1 MARLGEEI
9 SKTTF
14 PKLVDEVDLNEE
26 RYRTL
31 INEIKSA
38 ISSKII
44 RSKLRPNS
52 SYASDI
58 PALSSLILTSNPP
71 PPLWDSAYMKRI
83 IDRYFDK
90 AEIKKE
96 DDPEAIALRQFLST
110 ELDKIHHLGDF
121 RNWYVMNY
129 QDAVLSAVDEDKM
142 TLLDLDTKILAA
154 AYQHVGLAMSDW
166 LKT

>member
-31 INEIKSA
+31 INQIKSA

-83 IDRYFDK
+83 IDRYFHK
-90 AEIKKE
+90 AETKKE
-96 DDPEAIALRQFLST
+96 DGLRCQ
-110 ELDKIHHLGDF
+110 IG
-121 RNWYVMNY
+121 
-129 QDAVLSAVDEDKM
+129 
-142 TLLDLDTKILAA
+142 
-154 AYQHVGLAMSDW
+154 
-166 LKT
+166 